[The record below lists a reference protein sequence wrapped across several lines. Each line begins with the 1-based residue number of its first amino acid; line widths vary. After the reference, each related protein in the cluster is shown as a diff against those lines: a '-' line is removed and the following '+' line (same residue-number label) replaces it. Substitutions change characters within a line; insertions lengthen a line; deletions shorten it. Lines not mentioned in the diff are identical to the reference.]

1 MGTGEGNKNTREM
14 RRRDEEF
21 GPGRK
26 IECEVGKRNLEKW
39 ERSPDLSPM
48 CEMTIKHFYFIL
60 I

>member
-1 MGTGEGNKNTREM
+1 M